1 MIRWSEGPQAFSLSG
16 LGTVLS
22 PRVQRLCIPGWP
34 SPRADLSPSSS
45 PSMATPGRLPRSQG
59 IVTDQPVTGQ
69 SQALTSQA
77 SRLLAKVSEPL
88 LLPMRHLVY
97 EACVYVGEM
106 LPPAPDVCAPPA

>member
-59 IVTDQPVTGQ
+59 IVTDQPATGQ

-88 LLPMRHLVY
+88 LLPTWSMKT
-97 EACVYVGEM
+97 
-106 LPPAPDVCAPPA
+106 VCMWVRCFHQPQTSVLCLHED